1 MKLKNNDGIQEYK
14 IYKIK
19 RDRIIGIV
27 FCMAFSIL
35 LLILGLVLYFHAI
48 TALPENLSKMLGI
61 IFLIAIVLPL
71 DFLFYVLYYS
81 HKKIQK
87 IHEYS

>member
-1 MKLKNNDGIQEYK
+1 MELKNNDGIQEHK

-27 FCMAFSIL
+27 FCIAITIL
-35 LLILGLVLYFHAI
+35 LLILGLVLYFHVI
-48 TALPENLSKMLGI
+48 TELPEYLSKMLGI

-71 DFLFYVLYYS
+71 GFLIYVLYYS
-81 HKKIQK
+81 RKKIQK
-87 IHEYS
+87 THEYS